1 MLRTDTSAIN
11 EHSLCDEGCFV
22 SFSGRWLKRTAF
34 QLDKLGFESGLAA
47 REQNAGSSSSVH
59 GILQTRTLE
68 QVTIS
73 FPRGS
78 FQPRDQTRVW
88 YIYLH

>member
-47 REQNAGSSSSVH
+47 REQNAGSSDSTFLGFIPLTTMPVLSHSVVSDS
-59 GILQTRTLE
+59 L
-68 QVTIS
+68 
-73 FPRGS
+73 
-78 FQPRDQTRVW
+78 
-88 YIYLH
+88 